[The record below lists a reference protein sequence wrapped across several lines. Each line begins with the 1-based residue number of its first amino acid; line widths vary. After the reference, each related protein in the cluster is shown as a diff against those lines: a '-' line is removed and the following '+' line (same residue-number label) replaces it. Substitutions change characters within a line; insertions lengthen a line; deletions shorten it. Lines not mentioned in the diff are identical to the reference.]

1 MSNIIPFPYQG
12 QAVCFT
18 HDGWINATDIA
29 KRFGKRPV
37 DWLRLPDTADY
48 LEALAEA
55 IGESKVGK
63 SHFGLVRTSRG
74 GRAPGTWLHPRLAVQ
89 FARWLD
95 ARFAVWCDMQIEA
108 LIHGEPDA
116 WRHLQVAQERLE
128 EQNERGSTA
137 GRELARHRWKKP
149 PLEAEVQHWR
159 DQLQMVLSIDAA

>member
-12 QAVCFT
+12 QAIRFT

-29 KRFGKRPV
+29 KRFGKLPNE
-37 DWLRLPDTADY
+37 WLRLPETQRY
-48 LEALAEA
+48 IGALAHA
-55 IGESKVGK
+55 LNAGESRN
-63 SHFGLVRTSRG
+63 LVRAARG
-74 GRAPGTWLHPRLAVQ
+74 RSGGTWLHPKLAVV

-95 ARFAVWCDMQIEA
+95 VEFAVWCDMQIEA

-116 WRHLQVAQERLE
+116 WRRFEITQERLD
-128 EQNERGSTA
+128 EQNQRGSTA

-159 DQLQMVLSIDAA
+159 DQLQMVLSVDAA